1 MKNYIISD
9 QTIALLKKENITII
23 YDVENEQVINKN
35 IRSILENNCLLHGSN
50 MEGRLKSAKKI
61 LNIKYKVPLII
72 SEAENIILLQIDCLR
87 NKECLF
93 IVANKI
99 VDYEINANKLI
110 IKCINN
116 HNFTV
121 NISKYSFEKML
132 IYTIKLNNF
141 LKWLKN
147 VNIV

>member
-1 MKNYIISD
+1 MKNYIIND
-9 QTIALLKKENITII
+9 QTIAILKQDQNTIV
-23 YDVENEQVINKN
+23 YDVKKTIVINKH
-35 IRSILENNCLLHGSN
+35 IKSILETNCLLHGSS
-50 MEGRLKSAKKI
+50 MEGRIKSAKKI
-61 LNIKYKVPLII
+61 LNIKYKVPILI

-99 VDYEINANKLI
+99 VDYEIKNNKLT

-116 HNFTV
+116 QEFIV

-132 IYTIKLNNF
+132 IYTIKLNNY
-141 LKWLKN
+141 LKWSKN
-147 VNIV
+147 TNFV

>member
-1 MKNYIISD
+1 MKNYIIND
-9 QTIALLKKENITII
+9 QTIAILKQDQNTIV
-23 YDVENEQVINKN
+23 YDVKKTIVINKN
-35 IRSILENNCLLHGSN
+35 IKSILETNCLLHGSS
-50 MEGRLKSAKKI
+50 MEGRIKSAKKI
-61 LNIKYKVPLII
+61 LNIKYKVPILI

-99 VDYEINANKLI
+99 VDYEIKNNKLT

-116 HNFTV
+116 QEFIV

-132 IYTIKLNNF
+132 IYTIKLNNY
-141 LKWLKN
+141 LKWSKN
-147 VNIV
+147 TNFV